1 MKYAIMFFLCAKTVQ
16 LLAMQDAADQRPPI
30 QVLRPIPVHASMVHA
45 SMVDANVV
53 VAPSE
58 STVPSLIRPATRLMD
73 NTVFYR
79 TDPATK
85 KRRLL
90 CEDACEGP
98 SDNPVDTALECH
110 YCQPKTKCRFGA
122 TWTSENPNIQRVL
135 DKFLEIL
142 PALENPEIEIHP
154 NVIKPDKY
162 GGCLPFELLAHDK
175 VSAFHALI
183 MAWPQLIDI
192 TRLKDWWCTR
202 KEDTLLHAVSRRGE
216 GSMERETM
224 HVLLAHKAKVNA
236 RNNDGDTPLHIAIQN
251 KRNRWIAILLEH
263 GANPLIENN
272 NSESA
277 IALAR
282 KLGLAS
288 EIITQLEQHARS

>member
-1 MKYAIMFFLCAKTVQ
+1 
-16 LLAMQDAADQRPPI
+16 MQDAADQRPPI

-45 SMVDANVV
+45 STVDANVV

-58 STVPSLIRPATRLMD
+58 SEVSSLIRPATCLMG
-73 NTVFYR
+73 NTLFHR
-79 TDPATK
+79 TDPARK

-90 CEDACEGP
+90 CEDACESP
-98 SDNPVDTALECH
+98 SDNSVDTALECH

-122 TWTSENPNIQRVL
+122 TFTSKDPNIQRVL
-135 DKFLEIL
+135 DKFLEML
-142 PALENPEIEIHP
+142 PALENPEIGIHP

-162 GGCLPFELLAHDK
+162 GGCLPFELLARHQ

-202 KEDTLLHAVSRRGE
+202 KEDTLLHAVSRRAE

-224 HVLLAHKAKVNA
+224 LVLLAHKANVNA
-236 RNNDGDTPLHIAIQN
+236 RNNDGDTPLHIAVQN
-251 KRNRWIAILLEH
+251 KRNRWIALLLEH

-272 NSESA
+272 NKESA
-277 IALAR
+277 ISLAR
-282 KLGLAS
+282 KFTLDP